1 MARGKELN
9 LLKTK
14 NFALPYNP
22 TNSII
27 KKQSYG
33 SMNIFYIYDHGL
45 LGMTS
50 CTLVDMYPNFGQN
63 SCLHLQDSS
72 ALKMSAG
79 GSSEMLVPIY
89 QLTQC
94 HIPNHNVHIHSQS
107 IKTHTLSMLAV
118 QKRRLRLTHTEAQV
132 MEVM

>member
-14 NFALPYNP
+14 NSALLYNP

-27 KKQSYG
+27 KEQSYG
-33 SMNIFYIYDHGL
+33 SMNIFYIYDRGL

-50 CTLVDMYPNFGQN
+50 CTLVDTYPNFGQN
-63 SCLHLQDSS
+63 RDLHLQHSS
-72 ALKMSAG
+72 ALKMNAG
-79 GSSEMLVPIY
+79 GSSEMLVCIY

-94 HIPNHNVHIHSQS
+94 HIPNHNVHRHSQS
-107 IKTHTLSMLAV
+107 TKTRTLSMLV
-118 QKRRLRLTHTEAQV
+118 GQKEDLG
-132 MEVM
+132 